1 MRRAGLLMALLAV
14 TATTHA
20 EPSARESVARI
31 EQAAH
36 DFAVRQARSYGGD
49 PQVEITPLDPRLR
62 LARCSQSLQITLAP
76 GAKPVGHTSIGVRCP
91 GPTPWS
97 LYVQAEVRILAEVLV
112 AARPL
117 ARGVPLRA
125 EDLTRQTQDLGAL
138 ATGALTDPNRVVGQ
152 RLRYPVA
159 AGAVLNAGLFER
171 NPRVR
176 RGQIVTVI
184 SGHGSLEVRAS
195 GEALSDAASG
205 ETLRVRNALTKKVIE
220 GRVDDQGIV
229 RVAL

>member
-1 MRRAGLLMALLAV
+1 MRHAGLLLALLAV
-14 TATTHA
+14 SAPAHA
-20 EPSARESVARI
+20 EPAARESVARI
-31 EQAAH
+31 EQAARE
-36 DFAVRQARSYGGD
+36 FAQRQARSYGGD

-62 LARCSQSLQITLAP
+62 LARCSRPLQVALPA

-97 LYVQAEVRILAEVLV
+97 LYVQAEVRIMAEVLV

-125 EDLTRQTQDLGAL
+125 EDLTRQTQDLGAV
-138 ATGALTDPNRVVGQ
+138 ATGALTDPSRAIGQ

-171 NPRVR
+171 NPKVR

-184 SGHGSLEVRAS
+184 SGHGSLEVRAT
-195 GEALSDAASG
+195 GEALADAASG
-205 ETLRVRNALTKKVIE
+205 ESVRVRNALTKKVIE
-220 GRVDDQGIV
+220 GTVDDQGV
-229 RVAL
+229 VHVAL